1 MEKKFRLQKVLE
13 FRERKLEQEK
23 IKLAEMY
30 SQKKEYQLRKKL
42 IIEDMDRTIQDLY
55 KLKSKGK
62 FHYLLMYENYI
73 EKLKQMLQTVE
84 KMIDRLQKKID
95 VQQGVVTE
103 ALSELK
109 IMEKLK
115 EKHVQNYMMYL
126 KKEEMKFIDDLVISR
141 YNGNKDNV

>member
-30 SQKKEYQLRKKL
+30 NQKKEYQLRKKL
-42 IIEDMDRTIQDLY
+42 IIEDIDKTTEDLY
-55 KLKSKGK
+55 KLKSEGK
-62 FHYLLMYENYI
+62 FYYLLMYENYI
-73 EKLKQMLQTVE
+73 EKLKQMLQTVD
-84 KMIDRLQKKID
+84 KMIDKLQKNID

-126 KKEEMKFIDDLVISR
+126 KKEEMKFLDDLVISR
-141 YNGNKDNV
+141 YNGKNDNV

>member
-23 IKLAEMY
+23 IKLTEMY
-30 SQKKEYQLRKKL
+30 NQKKEYQQRKTL
-42 IIEDMDRTIQDLY
+42 IIEGIDKTTADLY
-55 KLKSKGK
+55 KLKSEGK
-62 FHYLLMYENYI
+62 FHYLHMYENYI
-73 EKLKQMLQTVE
+73 EKLNQMLQTVE
-84 KMIDRLQKKID
+84 EMIDKLQKDID
-95 VQQGVVTE
+95 VQQAVVTE

-141 YNGNKDNV
+141 YNGKNDNV